1 MAEAGAGE
9 PGGAKESRLRARLR
23 GLGVLLY
30 GTLLTTLGGYC
41 LATVLKLTG
50 VVHVD
55 ALSWRLLAAV
65 AVPLASGGSGGS
77 GEQPIAVVMIGDR
90 YFEREFQQSSPL
102 NRNELAHVVA
112 QIEAGVATV
121 DAPVVAIDFDLSPAA
136 QPDAAQRQAQAAL
149 DAALLSLARRATVVL
164 LCPFAATEGLREAQ
178 LGWARALAAQVDPG
192 RIVFVRPDLLVQAG
206 AVLNYAADSPTL
218 GHVAGDAALGGPRG
232 AGGARPAPL
241 QACMQAVPPSP
252 KLAKINFS
260 GYHAYRSIEIERATP
275 LAALLQTEPP
285 RLVFLGGSYALAA
298 DEFSSAAGER
308 LRGVEMHAAVA
319 YSRIAPV
326 GPVPALID
334 PLLQYSV
341 VLLVALAAKRSA
353 RWVFAHMRAPAA
365 IGATGATAGT
375 GTPLPWWRWLWGA
388 EGFERVTYEA
398 QAWTRWLVGLVLLL
412 GVFLVFLV
420 GFGAISLA
428 LMLLLG
434 YWYDFL
440 FMALVA
446 FGKTCSVELRRLLDQ
461 LSQPGES
468 ALPAAAASP
477 DRLAPFVLP
486 FGIVLRSVVLLV
498 GAGVLVGKLLALT
511 GG

>member
-1 MAEAGAGE
+1 MAEADAGE
-9 PGGAKESRLRARLR
+9 PGRAKEGRLRARLR

-65 AVPLASGGSGGS
+65 AVPLASGGSG
-77 GEQPIAVVMIGDR
+77 EQPIAVVMIGDR
-90 YFEREFQQSSPL
+90 YFESEFQQSSPL

-136 QPDAAQRQAQAAL
+136 QPDAAQRQAQASL

-178 LGWARALAAQVDPG
+178 LGWARALAAQAGPG

-206 AVLNYAADSPTL
+206 AVLSYAVDSPTL
-218 GHVAGDAALGGPRG
+218 GRVAGDAALGGPRG
-232 AGGARPAPL
+232 AGGALPAPL

-334 PLLQYSV
+334 PLLQYTV

-365 IGATGATAGT
+365 IGMTGIAATT

-412 GVFLVFLV
+412 GVFLVFLI
-420 GFGAISLA
+420 GFGAISLV

-446 FGKTCSVELRRLLDQ
+446 FGKTCSVELRRLLDL
-461 LSQPGES
+461 LSRPVEG
-468 ALPAAAASP
+468 PAPAVAPP

-486 FGIVLRSVVLLV
+486 FGIALRSVVLLV
-498 GAGVLVGKLLALT
+498 GVGVLVGKLLALT